1 MEINMFFNKVTDTP
15 QILNNSADE
24 LVRLAKLHN
33 TKVIERIEE
42 VPADEGWLTQ
52 SKHQE
57 ALINRYGECILL
69 SNSGLVYTAA
79 AQHNALDQAQRALV
93 IELSIELQTVKIKV
107 CSPEVMSQLYRQ
119 RNTLNVLQHK
129 KNRRSITTFSQDES
143 RSEAQKLVDA
153 LIENAAK
160 APATDI
166 HIAVNQHTGL
176 ATIKFRVFGLM
187 RPFHNHHMGSET
199 WDAKSVTEAM
209 SATINADAVKNNGSP
224 KAFNPK
230 EPLDALFCMQTK
242 TGEKNIRYAQTPTGN
257 GFKVVLR
264 VLSMGAEM
272 GQSNQSVEQLGYS
285 PEQAII
291 IEEAA
296 LSSSGLLIIAGP
308 TGSGKTTT
316 LSILIEQLPAHL
328 AIYTYEDPIEYTL
341 SNATQ
346 VPVRA
351 DHAHLNWAALSKN
364 ALRLDP
370 DVIMFGE
377 LRDPVVATEIVNAA
391 TTGHLVFTTL
401 HTNSAIGC
409 VTRLHDLGIPFSR
422 LAEPGLLK
430 LFVFQRLLPTNCS
443 HCALLAE
450 HVEASR
456 PIQARQIE
464 RLVDY
469 FKADLA
475 SLRFANTQ
483 PENACKRCQ
492 GTGIHGRVVVAEA
505 VKIDATAR
513 AFIAA
518 ENIVGWE
525 AHLKARGWQ
534 SIQAHA
540 KNHVLTGQACPIVTE
555 SILSEKFY
563 EPNHPMWHE
572 TGLATPISEIHS

>member
-1 MEINMFFNKVTDTP
+1 MFFNKITDTP
-15 QILNNSADE
+15 QTLNNSTDE
-24 LVRLAKLHN
+24 LVRLAKLHK

-42 VPADEGWLTQ
+42 VPADEAWLEQ
-52 SKHQE
+52 SKHQD
-57 ALINRYGECILL
+57 ALISRYGEHILL
-69 SNSGLVYTAA
+69 SKTGLVYTAV
-79 AQHNALDQAQRALV
+79 AQYNALDQAQRALV
-93 IELSIELQTVKIKV
+93 AELSIAPQMVKIKV
-107 CSPEVMSQLYRQ
+107 CSSGVMSQLYRR
-119 RNTLNVLQHK
+119 RNMLNLLQHK
-129 KNRRSITTFSQDES
+129 KDIRSSATPNPDHA
-143 RSEAQKLVDA
+143 RSVAQKLLDA

-176 ATIKFRVFGLM
+176 ATIKFRVFGLL
-187 RPFHNHHMGSET
+187 RAYRDHLMGSET

-209 SATINADAVKNNGSP
+209 SAAINADAVKNNGSP

-230 EPLDALFCMQTK
+230 EPLDALFCMHTED
-242 TGEKNIRYAQTPTGN
+242 GEKNIRYAQTPTGN

-272 GQSNQSVEQLGYS
+272 GQSNQSVEQLGYP

-316 LSILIEQLPAHL
+316 LSMLVEQLPAHL

-341 SNATQ
+341 ANATQ

-377 LRDPVVATEIVNAA
+377 LRDPEVAKEIVNAA

-443 HCALLAE
+443 HCALSAE

-464 RLVDY
+464 RLLNY

-483 PENACKRCQ
+483 PENACTHCQ

-505 VKIDATAR
+505 VKIDALAR

-525 AHLKARGWQ
+525 THLKAQGWQ
-534 SIQAHA
+534 PIQAHA
-540 KNHVLTGQACPIVTE
+540 KTHVLTGLACPIVTE

-563 EPNHPMWHE
+563 QPNPLKSHA
-572 TGLATPISEIHS
+572 TGVAAPLLELPS